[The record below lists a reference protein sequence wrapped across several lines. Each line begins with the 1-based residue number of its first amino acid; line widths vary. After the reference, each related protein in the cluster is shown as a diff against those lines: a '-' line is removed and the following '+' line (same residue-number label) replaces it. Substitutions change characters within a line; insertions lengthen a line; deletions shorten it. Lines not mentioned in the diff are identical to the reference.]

1 MLNNSSH
8 NSENEKEESN
18 EEEVDYFIDTITNS
32 KESLNNSET
41 SEKID
46 DIESMSNKNQKNN
59 FSKDKYIKRLE
70 QKIKEQKEQISKLIA
85 FKNKYEA
92 KIKQMNPSISFPNKE
107 KIKSNNLNND
117 INLDDI
123 TNSNRHNMS
132 FNPSK
137 IKDLKKEQILKLIAF
152 KNKYEAKIKQMNP
165 LISFPKKEK
174 IKYNNL
180 NNDINLGDITNSNR
194 HNLSFNPSKIKD
206 KKKEQVLPKLNKAKS
221 ELDIMQYLSSSNE
234 DKYDKLY
241 SKYLKIIN
249 DYKNLSNNSVS
260 TNEYSKLKSQYNDLK
275 NKNNNLLKEIQ
286 NERIRRGGISENKII
301 KDLKDQVETFRKE
314 LVLSQAMVN
323 SLRAELDQLNK
334 IRTNDNENGPDYIN
348 DMNNNNNFNDN
359 INDDINYVD
368 SDGNRK
374 INFKY
379 NNDQND
385 LGGDNLYND
394 NNFLKKEN
402 EELKLSLKNNNLLL
416 SKVLE
421 ENNRLREENLNNQ
434 NIDNMNNINNM
445 NNMNGF
451 EDEIADLKN
460 NLNQYEDKFDYF
472 NEYINNIKLQ
482 IKNIFNDLLSIIN
495 KYDSPYTSKKNTDE
509 FKNKLKDLKN
519 KIDNIKEIDRF
530 NLDSTDDEKCL
541 QSYMNLVK
549 ILLNELE
556 NKQIINNNINKNV
569 NKIRNDN
576 LNNRNDKDDNAKR
589 QLIDLIEVIKKIIK
603 DNGTKQLISDAVNI
617 INNLSNLY
625 KLRNG
630 NDPVENEKINK
641 EIRELEDELE
651 YIKKLLLNQR
661 NNSSTNLT
669 YEMHYNGQKVENGN
683 MNKNEYYFQYD

>member
-8 NSENEKEESN
+8 NSKNEKEESN

-46 DIESMSNKNQKNN
+46 DIESVSNKNQKNN
-59 FSKDKYIKRLE
+59 YSKDKYIKRLE

-85 FKNKYEA
+85 FKNKYE
-92 KIKQMNPSISFPNKE
+92 
-107 KIKSNNLNND
+107 
-117 INLDDI
+117 
-123 TNSNRHNMS
+123 
-132 FNPSK
+132 SK
-137 IKDLKKEQILKLIAF
+137 IK
-152 KNKYEAKIKQMNP
+152 KIYP
-165 LISFPKKEK
+165 SISFPKKEK

-180 NNDINLGDITNSNR
+180 HYDNSLDDITNSNK
-194 HNLSFNPSKIKD
+194 HNMSFNPRKIKD
-206 KKKEQVLPKLNKAKS
+206 SKKEQFLPKHNKAKS
-221 ELDIMQYLSSSNE
+221 ELDIMQYLSSSDE

-275 NKNNNLLKEIQ
+275 NKNNNLLREIQ
-286 NERIRRGGISENKII
+286 NEKIKKGGISENKII
-301 KDLKDQVETFRKE
+301 KDLKEQVETFRKE

-334 IRTNDNENGPDYIN
+334 IRANDEENGPDYIN
-348 DMNNNNNFNDN
+348 DMNNKINDN
-359 INDDINYVD
+359 IDDNINYVD
-368 SDGNRK
+368 TDGNRK

-379 NNDQND
+379 NNAQND
-385 LGGDNLYND
+385 FGDDNLYNE

-402 EELKLSLKNNNLLL
+402 EDLKLSLKNNNVLL

-434 NIDNMNNINNM
+434 NMNSINNM
-445 NNMNGF
+445 NNMNNMNKVNDF
-451 EDEIADLKN
+451 EDEIVDLKN

-472 NEYINNIKLQ
+472 NEYINKIKLQ
-482 IKNIFNDLLSIIN
+482 IKNIFNDLLSIIY
-495 KYDSPYTSKKNTDE
+495 KYDSPYTNKKYTDE

-541 QSYMNLVK
+541 QSYKNLVK
-549 ILLNELE
+549 ILMDELE
-556 NKQIINNNINKNV
+556 NKQKINGNINNNI

-576 LNNRNDKDDNAKR
+576 LKNRNDNNDNAKR
-589 QLIDLIEVIKKIIK
+589 QLIELIEVIKKIIK
-603 DNGTKQLISDAVNI
+603 DNGTKQLISDAVDI

-625 KLRNG
+625 KLRNS

-641 EIRELEDELE
+641 EIRELENDLE
-651 YIKKLLLNQR
+651 YIKKLLLNQ
-661 NNSSTNLT
+661 NNNNKNSNLT
-669 YEMHYNGQKVENGN
+669 YEMNYSNSKNIDNKLDDDLTKNTDNKLNTIEKLENG
-683 MNKNEYYFQYD
+683 KLNENGYYFDYD

>member
-107 KIKSNNLNND
+107 KIKSNNLNYD

-137 IKDLKKEQILKLIAF
+137 IKDLKKEQAV
-152 KNKYEAKIKQMNP
+152 
-165 LISFPKKEK
+165 PK
-174 IKYNNL
+174 
-180 NNDINLGDITNSNR
+180 
-194 HNLSFNPSKIKD
+194 HH
-206 KKKEQVLPKLNKAKS
+206 KAKS

-260 TNEYSKLKSQYNDLK
+260 TKEYSKLKSQYNDLK

-495 KYDSPYTSKKNTDE
+495 KYDSPYTNKKYTDE

-519 KIDNIKEIDRF
+519 KIDSIKEIDRF

-651 YIKKLLLNQR
+651 YIKKLLLNQ
-661 NNSSTNLT
+661 NNNNKNSNLT
-669 YEMHYNGQKVENGN
+669 YEMNYSNSKNMDSKLDDELTKNTDNKLDTIEKKLENGN
-683 MNKNEYYFQYD
+683 LNENGYYFDYD